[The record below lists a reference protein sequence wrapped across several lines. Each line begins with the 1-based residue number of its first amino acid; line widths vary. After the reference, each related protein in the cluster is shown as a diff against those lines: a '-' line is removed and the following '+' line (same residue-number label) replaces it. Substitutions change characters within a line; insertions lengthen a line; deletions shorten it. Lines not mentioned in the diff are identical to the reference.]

1 MSRRRIEFGDF
12 QTPMQLSNLVTSL
25 LKELSINPHIII
37 EPTCGSGSFLISGM
51 ESFNDAK
58 HFYGFDINKEYIQ
71 ELSLKFKDCKNIE
84 IIEQDFFSFNWSG
97 FVQSFKNPIL
107 CIGNPPWV
115 TNAVLG
121 TISSKNLPEKS
132 NFQGLS
138 GFSAK
143 TGKSNFDISEWIL
156 IKLSEAL
163 NKSDSYIAML
173 CKTSTARKVLLYN
186 WRNNIEVDDSKLFLF
201 DSKKYFNISAGAC
214 LLYMSFKP
222 NHFEKKADIYSD
234 LNLQNRIATMG
245 IINNELVADIDS
257 YKRASAIDGLQ
268 YYTWRSG
275 IKHDAAK
282 VMELERVDNT
292 YRNGFGEIIDLED
305 TYVYPLLKSSDL
317 GNNRLKPRKYVI
329 VTQKNMK
336 EPTNTINKKAP
347 KTWDYLNRYS
357 NILLNRKS
365 SIYNNR
371 PQFCIFGIGDYAFSH
386 WKVAISGLYKNI
398 HFNAIGPYESKP
410 IMLDDTCYFISCK
423 NEKEAVFISQLL
435 NSQISIDFI
444 HSLVFFDAK
453 RPVTID
459 VLKRIDLRKLATKLG
474 VGKKD
479 TNCLKQSKY
488 ISNGQM
494 CLVFGKNDRITS
506 NSECVASI

>member
-12 QTPMQLSNLVTSL
+12 QTPIKLSNLVTSL
-25 LKELSINPHIII
+25 LTELSINPHIII

-51 ESFNDAK
+51 ESFNDAEY
-58 HFYGFDINKEYIQ
+58 FYGFDINKEYIRD
-71 ELSLKFKDCKNIE
+71 LSSKFKDRKNIE
-84 IIEQDFFSFNWSG
+84 IVEQDFFSFNWNG
-97 FVQSFKNPIL
+97 FVKNLKKPIL

-121 TISSKNLPEKS
+121 TMGSKNLPEKS

-138 GFSAK
+138 GLSAK
-143 TGKSNFDISEWIL
+143 TGKSNFDISEWML
-156 IKLSEAL
+156 TKLSKVL

-173 CKTSTARKVLLYN
+173 CKTSTARKVLLHN
-186 WRNNIEVDDSKLFLF
+186 WRNNIEINDSKLFLF

-214 LLYMSFKP
+214 LLYISFKP
-222 NHFEKKADIYSD
+222 NHFEKKAEIYSD
-234 LNLQNRIATMG
+234 LNLQNRIATIG

-257 YKRASAIDGLQ
+257 YKSASAIDGLQ

-282 VMELERVDNT
+282 VMELEKVGDK
-292 YRNGFGEIIDLED
+292 YKNGFGEIIYLED
-305 TYVYPLLKSSDL
+305 TYIYPLLKSSDL
-317 GNNRLKPRKYVI
+317 GNDRLEPRKYVI
-329 VTQKNMK
+329 VTQKNTK
-336 EPTNTINKKAP
+336 DQTNTITKKAP
-347 KTWDYLNRYS
+347 KTWDYLNKYS
-357 NILLNRKS
+357 NIFLNRKS
-365 SIYNNR
+365 SIYINR
-371 PQFCIFGIGDYAFSH
+371 PRFCIFGIGNYAFSH

-398 HFNAIGPYESKP
+398 HFNAIGPYEGKP

-435 NSQISIDFI
+435 NSPISIDFI

-453 RPVTID
+453 RPVTIE

-474 VGKKD
+474 VEKKD
-479 TNCLKQSKY
+479 INCLKQSKNT
-488 ISNGQM
+488 SNSQT
-494 CLVFGKNDRITS
+494 CLVFD
-506 NSECVASI
+506 